1 LHRIIPPNAR
11 KNGGQGLRF
20 YEKVTDKCV
29 FQPTLLIK
37 ANDYS
42 KKLAFDHSAA
52 VPAGR
57 AKVSY
62 DYSLKKLLSPPRR
75 KKR

>member
-57 AKVSY
+57 AKVS
-62 DYSLKKLLSPPRR
+62 L
-75 KKR
+75 